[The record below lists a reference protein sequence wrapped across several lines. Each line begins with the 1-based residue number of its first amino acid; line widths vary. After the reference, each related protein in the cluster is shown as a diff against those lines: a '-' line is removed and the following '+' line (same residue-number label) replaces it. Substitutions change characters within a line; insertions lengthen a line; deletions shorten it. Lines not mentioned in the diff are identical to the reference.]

1 MSKADEMFKKLGFEE
16 IEKYNNGIS
25 YYRDN
30 DLEED
35 EIEFIDYE
43 NIGKTVNFNMFSGI
57 TMQEL
62 QAINEKVKELGWL
75 DE

>member
-1 MSKADEMFKKLGFEE
+1 MSKADEMFRDLGYGMEEVGNGFEYYTDNVVDNKE
-16 IEKYNNGIS
+16 IDFIENVDTKEKEIWI
-25 YYRDN
+25 N
-30 DLEED
+30 D
-35 EIEFIDYE
+35 
-43 NIGKTVNFNMFSGI
+43 FNVV